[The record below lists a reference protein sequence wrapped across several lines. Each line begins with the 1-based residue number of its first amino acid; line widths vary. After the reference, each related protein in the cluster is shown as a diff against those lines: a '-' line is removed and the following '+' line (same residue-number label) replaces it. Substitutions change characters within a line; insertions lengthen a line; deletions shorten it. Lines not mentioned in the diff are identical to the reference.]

1 MSNFQA
7 VCAFVGL
14 VSFVLGIVF
23 AFIDGM
29 LLWSILFFSIAIIL
43 VLMKVAW
50 NIAGFADKII
60 RKLDD

>member
-7 VCAFVGL
+7 VYAFVGL